1 MSALIWPRLKGRPLC
16 IIAAKWYLKLLR
28 AILGP
33 KIGSK
38 SYNLSVVFPSWE
50 FRGSLFRIACTRF
63 VDVNK
68 RIIISLNCNI
78 VDLIV
83 LAKNNFS
90 LWVKPLPTIVKLH
103 RVTRQKTA
111 VYFFDENLGRNSE
124 SLQSSF
130 KANDGE
136 NGILKYR
143 YKTDLQAA
151 RLSIWHD
158 RKVVYRILILVR
170 FHKESV

>member
-1 MSALIWPRLKGRPLC
+1 VILK
-16 IIAAKWYLKLLR
+16 IATCNFGAKNWLKVLQ
-28 AILGP
+28 P
-33 KIGSK
+33 IGCFSQ
-38 SYNLSVVFPSWE
+38 LE

-111 VYFFDENLGRNSE
+111 MYFFDENLGRNSE

-130 KANDGE
+130 KANDRE

-143 YKTDLQAA
+143 YKTDFQAA
-151 RLSIWHD
+151 RLSIRHD

>member
-1 MSALIWPRLKGRPLC
+1 MILK
-16 IIAAKWYLKLLR
+16 IATCNFGAKNWLKVLQPIGCFSQLR
-28 AILGP
+28 I
-33 KIGSK
+33 
-38 SYNLSVVFPSWE
+38 SWK
-50 FRGSLFRIACTRF
+50 FVQNRVHKV

-130 KANDGE
+130 KANDRE

-151 RLSIWHD
+151 RLSIRHD

>member
-1 MSALIWPRLKGRPLC
+1 M
-16 IIAAKWYLKLLR
+16 
-28 AILGP
+28 
-33 KIGSK
+33 
-38 SYNLSVVFPSWE
+38 
-50 FRGSLFRIACTRF
+50 
-63 VDVNK
+63 
-68 RIIISLNCNI
+68 
-78 VDLIV
+78 
-83 LAKNNFS
+83 
-90 LWVKPLPTIVKLH
+90 WVKPLPTIVKLH

-130 KANDGE
+130 KANDRE

-151 RLSIWHD
+151 RLSIRHD